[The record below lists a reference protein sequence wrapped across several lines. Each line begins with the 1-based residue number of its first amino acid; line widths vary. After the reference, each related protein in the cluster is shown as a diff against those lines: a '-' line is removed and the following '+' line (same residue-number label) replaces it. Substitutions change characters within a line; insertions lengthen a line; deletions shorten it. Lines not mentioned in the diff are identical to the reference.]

1 MQACTWVLGT
11 HGYYWVLR
19 GTRIVCELCCNAG
32 AGAAELIAAELTP
45 GTVPGSSATADKPT
59 IEAAARA
66 STAKAELLAMLDLE
80 VDLEEPEAGAGSGSG
95 SATGKPK
102 DKPKGNPK
110 AQRGKRTTVSSEPR
124 FITFTFAW
132 LSAVLFVLA
141 VAGFWC
147 LHWCLGLLGRV
158 APRELLAAAWL
169 FGYLSRLPQDIAFS
183 FRRVSLCLSCAY
195 DGALAGYVAKTGPCC
210 WGSCSCSRSAASI
223 SSLSWAT
230 APP

>member
-1 MQACTWVLGT
+1 MGR
-11 HGYYWVLR
+11 YYWVLR

-66 STAKAELLAMLDLE
+66 STAEAELLAKL
-80 VDLEEPEAGAGSGSG
+80 DLEEPEAGAGSGSG

-102 DKPKGNPK
+102 DKPKGKPK

-132 LSAVLFVLA
+132 LNAVLLVLA

-147 LHWCLGLLGRV
+147 LHWGLHLLGRV
-158 APRELLAAAWL
+158 EPRELLGVAWL
-169 FGYLSRLPQDIAFS
+169 FR
-183 FRRVSLCLSCAY
+183 
-195 DGALAGYVAKTGPCC
+195 
-210 WGSCSCSRSAASI
+210 
-223 SSLSWAT
+223 
-230 APP
+230 